1 MWNLDPLAMPANPSA
16 GHALSVERLIHK
28 RAQAASEVSSALWQA
43 LSAGLV
49 QIIGQEGFNAL
60 YDRSLHEASLRC
72 DWLTPELGLA
82 TAPSRLAH
90 LKAALASRPEDDAR
104 RATVLQL
111 ASFTALLS
119 SLIGPHL
126 TDHILRAAWGHDFDP
141 TAPES

>member
-1 MWNLDPLAMPANPSA
+1 MSTADPLATPANPLV

-43 LSAGLV
+43 LSVGLV

-72 DWLTPELGLA
+72 DWLTPALGLA

-90 LKAALASRPEDDAR
+90 LNAALASRPEDDAH

-141 TAPES
+141 TPPES

>member
-1 MWNLDPLAMPANPSA
+1 MWTVDPLAMPANPLV

-28 RAQAASEVSSALWQA
+28 RAQAASEVSSAMWQA
-43 LSAGLV
+43 LAAGLV

-60 YDRSLHEASLRC
+60 YDRSLHEASVSC
-72 DWLTPELGLA
+72 DWLTPALGLE

-90 LKAALASRPEDDAR
+90 LNAALSSRPEAEAR

-126 TDHILRAAWGHDFDP
+126 TDHILRAAWGHDFDS